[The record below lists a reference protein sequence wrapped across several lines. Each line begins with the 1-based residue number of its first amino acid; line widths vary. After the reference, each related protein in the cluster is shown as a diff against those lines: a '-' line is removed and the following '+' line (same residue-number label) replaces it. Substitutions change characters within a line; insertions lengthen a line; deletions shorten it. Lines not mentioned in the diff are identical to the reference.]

1 MPGAEHPHAGQ
12 QPVELDIAA
21 HEPQEQGG
29 LSMHAEQI
37 TGTLA
42 DLKTLVQGTP
52 AAGDA
57 PAATAALRSATSSV
71 APMPPAAARTPWR
84 ASG

>member
-1 MPGAEHPHAGQ
+1 MS
-12 QPVELDIAA
+12 
-21 HEPQEQGG
+21 EQ
-29 LSMHAEQI
+29 M

-52 AAGDA
+52 AAGDRSA
-57 PAATAALRSATSSV
+57 RRARRSATSRAV
-71 APMPPAAARTPWR
+71 PTPPAAARTPWR